1 MTTSGSNTTG
11 CRRGLQVAA
20 RVVLAAFGRLRVTGA
35 VPDGPVILA
44 ANHISPVDP
53 VVLLAACH
61 AIGVA
66 PRVMATAGV
75 FRAPVVGAVLRR
87 AGYLRVAR
95 GTASVTQALHDAIE
109 AVAAGDPVLIY
120 PEGRIGLAPGMWPER
135 GKTGVARLA
144 EATGVPV
151 VPVAQWGAHEIAPYA
166 APRGA
171 VRGLARSVLRRPQV
185 SVHFGRPVSLAGT
198 GSAREAT
205 DRVMA
210 AIADA
215 LLPLRAAE
223 PDVPR
228 WHDPT
233 RPIDP
238 SRARL
243 AP

>member
-1 MTTSGSNTTG
+1 
-11 CRRGLQVAA
+11 
-20 RVVLAAFGRLRVTGA
+20 VVLAAFGRLRVTGE

-75 FRAPVVGAVLRR
+75 FRAPVVGSVLRR
-87 AGYLRVAR
+87 AGYLQVAR

-109 AVAAGDPVLIY
+109 AVAGGDPVLIY
-120 PEGRIGLAPGMWPER
+120 PEGRIGLDPGMWPER

-151 VPVAQWGAHEIAPYA
+151 VPVAQWGAHEVAPYA
-166 APRGA
+166 APKGA
-171 VRGLARSVLRRPQV
+171 MRGLARSMVRRPQV
-185 SVHFGRPVSLAGT
+185 SVHFGPPVALAGA

-205 DRVMA
+205 DRVMD
-210 AIADA
+210 AIAAA

-228 WHDPT
+228 WHDKT
-233 RPIDP
+233 RPTDTGR
-238 SRARL
+238 SR
-243 AP
+243 